1 MAECGECKL
10 KALLYDALLLS
21 VSSGEK
27 RTQFVDAQRHYQRW
41 LDAERVRYSRMMN
54 HILEFFAEEEDNA
67 EEEEIAEESKVVST
81 TPMTTTAAAAVGA
94 LHTDLKQLQNPVL
107 YPPPHRCHFHNF
119 IPIARFCSLMQSSPS
134 NAPSCVQDILCNRI

>member
-1 MAECGECKL
+1 
-10 KALLYDALLLS
+10 
-21 VSSGEK
+21 
-27 RTQFVDAQRHYQRW
+27 
-41 LDAERVRYSRMMN
+41 MMN

-94 LHTDLKQLQNPVL
+94 LHTDLKQIQNPVL

-119 IPIARFCSLMQSSPS
+119 IPIASFCSLMRSSSS
-134 NAPSCVQDILCNRI
+134 NAPSSCATEFEGFLCYFCFNFYNPTQMF